1 MLIMIKRSKLTGLL
15 LFIVGTLFFISCS
28 KEQSP
33 TTGWNYN
40 DRKNGGFELVAF
52 EEQETGP
59 GLVLIEGGTFVMG
72 RTEQDVMSRWNNIP
86 RRVTVP
92 SFYLDQ
98 TEVRN
103 FDYLEYIYWLTRVF
117 KIDYPRIV
125 QKALPDTLVWREK
138 LAYNEPMVDYYLRH
152 PAYRDY
158 PVVGVNWLQAR
169 DYCNWRTDRVNEYLL
184 VQYGI
189 LKHYPQ
195 QVNDDHFNTDSYMAN
210 QYDGN
215 PTSHQLVDMSPNGDV
230 RRVRMEDGIFLPKYR
245 LPTEAEWEF
254 AALGLIGNTIYERI
268 VERRLYPWNGHITRT
283 DAKGNYGDM
292 VANFKRG
299 RGDYMGVAGNL
310 NDAASITAPVY
321 AYWPNDYGLY
331 NMAGNVSE
339 WVMDVYRPL
348 SFEDFDDMNSFRGN
362 VYQTYVRD
370 NDGAIEAKL
379 DYTLYDY
386 KGIREW
392 LFGANSAPAASVDD
406 AGGDDGWGSDDA
418 AAAPEPEDEGPVSF
432 IKLLGKK
439 LNPAEEALLEKLRKH
454 IDKAID
460 LNEKRKFDEA
470 SDEIQLAMDEISGA
484 PDEVEI
490 SNELYKGFADFIIAQ
505 PGDLRKRDVTI
516 EENLERRNY
525 RKANNKNYLDG
536 DYASTYD
543 NWKDWK
549 DNDGSK
555 DMYDYSH
562 TSMINDKARV
572 YKGGSWRDGAYWLS
586 PGTRRFL
593 DQRQSTS
600 FIGFR
605 CAMTR
610 VGSPIGNY

>member
-1 MLIMIKRSKLTGLL
+1 MFLASC
-15 LFIVGTLFFISCS
+15 VGAGDSS
-28 KEQSP
+28 
-33 TTGWNYN
+33 TTGWAYN
-40 DRKNGGFELVAF
+40 DTKNGGFEVAPF

-72 RTEQDVMSRWNNIP
+72 RTEQDPMFRHDNLA
-86 RRVTVP
+86 RRVSVNT
-92 SFYLDQ
+92 FYLDQ

-103 FDYLEYIYWLTRVF
+103 IDYLEYLYWLNRVF
-117 KIDYPRIV
+117 AIDYPRII

-138 LAYNEPMVDYYLRH
+138 LGYNEPMVDFYLRH

-169 DYCNWRTDRVNEYLL
+169 DYCNWRSDRVNEFLL

-195 QVNDDHFNTDSYMAN
+195 QVNDDHFTTDAYLSN
-210 QYDGN
+210 QYEGDKTN
-215 PTSHQLVDMSPNGDV
+215 KQLEDLSPNGDE

-245 LPTEAEWEF
+245 LPTESEWEF
-254 AALGLIGNTIYERI
+254 AALGLIGNTMYERV

-283 DAKGNYGDM
+283 DDKHNYGDM

-310 NDAASITAPVY
+310 NDAAAYTAPVY

-348 SFEDFDDMNSFRGN
+348 SFEDVDDMSAFRGN
-362 VYQTYVRD
+362 VYKTYVRD

-379 DYTLYDY
+379 DYILFDY
-386 KGIREW
+386 EGIQEW
-392 LFGANSAPAASVDD
+392 LVGSEENPNS
-406 AGGDDGWGSDDA
+406 
-418 AAAPEPEDEGPVSF
+418 F
-432 IKLLGKK
+432 KKNLGQDM
-439 LNPAEEALLEKLRKH
+439 NPAEEQLIGKLEKH
-454 IDKAID
+454 ITKAID
-460 LNEKRKFDEA
+460 LNNKRKFDEA
-470 SDEIQLAMDEISGA
+470 SDEIILAMDEISGA

-490 SNELYKGFADFIIAQ
+490 ANELYKGFSDFIIAQ
-505 PGDLRKRDVTI
+505 PGDLRERSVTV

-525 RKANNKNYLDG
+525 RKANNINYLDG

-543 NWKDWK
+543 DTKWDDWK
-549 DNDGSK
+549 DNNGSK
-555 DMYDYSH
+555 EMYDYSN

-572 YKGGSWRDGAYWLS
+572 YKGGSWKDGAYWLS

-593 DQRQSTS
+593 DERQSTS
-600 FIGFR
+600 TIGFR

>member
-1 MLIMIKRSKLTGLL
+1 MIKRSNLAGLL
-15 LFIVGTLFFISCS
+15 VLIGTLFFISCA

-72 RTEQDVMSRWNNIP
+72 RTEQDVTYKWDNMP

-103 FDYLEYIYWLTRVF
+103 FDYLEYIYWLNRVF

-158 PVVGVNWLQAR
+158 PVVGINWLQAR
-169 DYCNWRTDRVNEYLL
+169 DFCNWRTDRVNEFLL

-195 QVNDDHFNTDSYMAN
+195 QVNDDHFNTDSYLAN

-215 PTSHQLVDMSPNGDV
+215 PTNRQLVDMSPNGTD

-254 AALGLIGNTIYERI
+254 AALGLIGNTMYERV

-348 SFEDFDDMNSFRGN
+348 SFEDFDDFNSFRGN
-362 VYQTYVRD
+362 VYETYVRD
-370 NDGAIEAKL
+370 NDGSIEAKL
-379 DYTLYDY
+379 DYTLFDY
-386 KGIREW
+386 KGIKAW
-392 LFGANSAPAASVDD
+392 LFGKEAMAADD
-406 AGGDDGWGSDDA
+406 AGDDAGDDWGAADD
-418 AAAPEPEDEGPVSF
+418 EPAIGAEEQGQASF
-432 IKLLGKK
+432 VKLLGKN
-439 LNPAEEALLEKLRKH
+439 LNPAEQALLDKLQTH

-460 LNEKRKFDEA
+460 LNGKRKFDEA
-470 SDEIQLAMDEISGA
+470 SDEIQLALDEISGA

-490 SNELYKGFADFIIAQ
+490 ANELYKGFSDFIIAN
-505 PGDLRKRDVTI
+505 PGDLRKRNVTI

-525 RKANNKNYLDG
+525 RKANNINYLDG
-536 DYASTYD
+536 DYASAYQNEGGD
-543 NWKDWK
+543 WKDWK
-549 DNDGSK
+549 DDDGSK

-572 YKGGSWRDGAYWLS
+572 YKGGSWRDGAFWLS